1 MTQVE
6 GRRHPQ
12 MGEATALGMAG
23 FLRVDRMRRAA
34 TKSATGGAAVLANF
48 AVGDST
54 GPASAVV
61 QASGQQVTAN
71 G

>member
-12 MGEATALGMAG
+12 MGEVTALGMAG
-23 FLRVDRMRRAA
+23 FLRVDRMRRA
-34 TKSATGGAAVLANF
+34 ATGGAAVLANF